1 MSAIPLRDIGGV
13 VERRGDISPY
23 LVHFT
28 KDSADGTHPAKAV
41 LEEII
46 RERQLR
52 PGQTEVSAVK
62 YGGYTADMDVGDRR
76 RFFGAIC
83 FTETPLNQLHAMIQI
98 QGTGIRLS
106 KYGLVFSKVALA
118 RKNVQPVYYLNNELG
133 DKDLTVQTLFGLIDT
148 ALRSPT
154 DLLPL
159 FEVFGQKIKGPHM
172 HQRPQGNVD
181 FCWEREW
188 RRPAKYDQL
197 TLERKDI
204 LMGLCPESECRQFT
218 ELANTSFG
226 VTGDDAIDFIDPLQS
241 MDFNASTIDRAR
253 ERLQRHEDAP

>member
-1 MSAIPLRDIGGV
+1 M
-13 VERRGDISPY
+13 SPY

-62 YGGYTADMDVGDRR
+62 YGGYTADMDIGDRR

-83 FTETPLNQLHAMIQI
+83 FTETPLNQLQAMIQI

-118 RKNVQPVYYLNNELG
+118 RKNVQPVYYLNNELA
-133 DKDLTVQTLFGLIDT
+133 DKDMVAETLFDLVRT
-148 ALRSPT
+148 APGIA
-154 DLLPL
+154 DDILPL
-159 FEVFGQKIKGPHM
+159 FEVFGQKIRGPHM
-172 HQRPQGNVD
+172 SSRPSGHVD
-181 FCWEREW
+181 FRWEREW
-188 RRPAKYDQL
+188 RRPAKYGQL
-197 TLERKDI
+197 VLERKDI
-204 LMGLCPESECRQFT
+204 LMGLCPDTECRDFAN
-218 ELANTSFG
+218 LANESLG
-226 VTGDDAIDFIDPLQS
+226 VSGDNVIDFIDPLQS
-241 MDFNASTIDRAR
+241 MEFNADTITVAR
-253 ERLQRHEDAP
+253 ERLQRLAAAT